1 MFSLQSFSYRSKVH
15 LRFHIAGP
23 IKLELAACQSDRK
36 EGFNS
41 IFWNDSKKAMKNLS
55 SSYYRWY
62 YGYSFA
68 RVVKSALLMVKNKS
82 ISLQ

>member
-1 MFSLQSFSYRSKVH
+1 MIHKISRGPRAFVLRSSHCRSFSYRSKVR

-55 SSYYRWY
+55 SSYYR
-62 YGYSFA
+62 
-68 RVVKSALLMVKNKS
+68 
-82 ISLQ
+82 